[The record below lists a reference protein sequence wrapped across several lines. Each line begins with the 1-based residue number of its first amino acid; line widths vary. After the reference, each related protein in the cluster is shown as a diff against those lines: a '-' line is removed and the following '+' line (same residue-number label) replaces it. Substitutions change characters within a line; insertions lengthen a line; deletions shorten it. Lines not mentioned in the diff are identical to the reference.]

1 MAELKNTPL
10 REFHIEMGAKM
21 VPRSGWNL
29 PLNFSEGAADEHEY
43 CRTRAVL
50 FDLCADGR
58 FRIASPGAAEKLGK
72 LFYLGLDNLAPGH
85 CRRDWLVD
93 KNGNA
98 AALCRV
104 SCMAENDFFLTV
116 PVECR
121 SKAGELFS
129 SAFPETADLSEYLG
143 CIGISGPESRH
154 VLELCGLKEDELPL
168 EDETKILELDG
179 LRAIISFA
187 PETGETG
194 YEINFNAEY
203 ADQIWDLFLDTEIPW
218 PAGLAARE
226 SLRIE
231 KGIIGTSEILLPRPA
246 SLTGPHIGQVIFEGR
261 RAPFAGVRLFDPQ
274 NSESGQVTAGAYC
287 PTLKSAAALVFFP
300 GGKPAPGTVL
310 HGDANGVEVT
320 GTLQ

>member
-10 REFHIEMGAKM
+10 REFHIEMGARM

-29 PLNFSEGAADEHEY
+29 PLNFSEGAADEHEC
-43 CRTRAVL
+43 CRSKAVL

-58 FRIASPGAAEKLGK
+58 CRIASPEAAEKLGK
-72 LFYLGLDNLAPGH
+72 LLFKGLKDFAPGH

-93 KNGNA
+93 SQGNA

-121 SKAGELFS
+121 SKAENLLA
-129 SAFPETADLSEYLG
+129 SALPETADLSEYLG

-154 VLELCGLKEDELPL
+154 VLELCGLKPGELPL

-187 PETGETG
+187 PETGEDG

-218 PAGLAARE
+218 PAGIAAGE

-231 KGIIGTSEILLPRPA
+231 KGISGASEILVPRPA
-246 SLTGPHIGQVIFEGR
+246 SLLDTHIGQVIVEGR
-261 RAPFAGVRLFDPQ
+261 RAPFAGVRLFDAQ
-274 NSESGQVTAGAYC
+274 GRQAGEVTAGTFC

-300 GGKPAPGTVL
+300 EGRPAPGTVL

-320 GTLQ
+320 GVLQ